1 MKIVPRPKVRTR
13 LRLGVVLALVQGLLL
28 MHAPFSQAQPIP
40 DWVMSPF
47 SDGLTATG
55 CTPWS
60 GSINIDRMAAMAMAR
75 TELAQQ
81 IEISVNAVDKVI
93 ATKRGAEVTNIFESI
108 SEQTTSQVLQGARAT
123 RVERVTFD
131 GVEQLCAQ
139 VEVGEEASK
148 ELFSTV
154 LNEAPVE
161 MTAEDEAELYSAF
174 LAAS

>member
-1 MKIVPRPKVRTR
+1 MIFMPRPK
-13 LRLGVVLALVQGLLL
+13 LYKALKFSLLLPVLQGLLL
-28 MHAPFSQAQPIP
+28 LHATASHAQPIP

-47 SDGLTATG
+47 GDGLTATG

-60 GSINIDRMAAMAMAR
+60 GSINIDRMVAMAKAR

-81 IEISVNAVDKVI
+81 IEVSVNAVDKII

-108 SEQTTSQVLQGARAT
+108 SEQKTNQVLQGSQAT
-123 RVERVTFD
+123 RVERVTYD
-131 GVEQLCAQ
+131 GAERLCVQ

-148 ELFSTV
+148 ELFSTAINAV
-154 LNEAPVE
+154 PIE
-161 MTAEDEAELYSAF
+161 MSAQDEAELYSAF